1 MNSTEPHGV
10 NGASSGNA
18 EIKFH
23 YSGKRQYSVIILC
36 AVALLLLIAVTVT
49 FAVILGRSAIVTS
62 SSGRLSLVIG
72 NRKGDNPFS
81 PAASS
86 AASPAT
92 TSSVGLN
99 ISDPPEVL
107 STSAVAN
114 DGVLSTRE
122 IAKRVRPSVVSI
134 LVSSAWQ
141 SGLASGIIMTED
153 GLIITN
159 HHVVDGMTS
168 ITVVLSTGEQY
179 DATLIGVDESSDLA
193 VIRIE
198 ADGLQPA
205 TFGNSDAVEVG
216 DPAVVVGTPY
226 SLSLSGTTTQGIIS
240 AINRDLVID
249 NRTITLIQTDASIN
263 PGNSGGP
270 LINQY
275 GQVIGITSL
284 KIGEEFEGLGFAIP
298 MNSAK
303 SILEELILYGH
314 VRGKPALG
322 ISGRF
327 LTGLEATANGLP
339 TGLYVTDVYDAGS
352 GSSSELAV
360 GDVITKIDGIAITDL
375 DAYNTVKNAHQVG
388 DILTLL
394 VYRDTNLYDRKPGVY
409 LEVQVTVLDE
419 SLLTHSS

>member
-1 MNSTEPHGV
+1 MNSTDPHSV

-23 YSGKRQYSVIILC
+23 YSGKRQYSVVILC
-36 AVALLLLIAVTVT
+36 AVALFLLIVVTVI

-62 SSGRLSLVIG
+62 SSGHLSLVIG

-81 PAASS
+81 PSSSGTASS
-86 AASPAT
+86 
-92 TSSVGLN
+92 TSSSVQLN

-107 STSAVAN
+107 STSSVAN

-134 LVSSAWQ
+134 LVSNARQ

-159 HHVVDGMTS
+159 HHVVDDMTT
-168 ITVVLSTGEQY
+168 ITVVLNTGKQY
-179 DATLIGVDESSDLA
+179 EATLIGADESSDLA
-193 VIRIE
+193 VVRIE

-216 DPAVVVGTPY
+216 DLAVVVGTPY

-327 LTGLEATANGLP
+327 LTSLEAAANGLP
-339 TGLYVTDVYDAGS
+339 TGLYVTDVYDTGANTRQ
-352 GSSSELAV
+352 ELAV
-360 GDVITKIDGIAITDL
+360 GDVITEIDGMAITDL
-375 DAYNTVKNAHQVG
+375 EAYNAVKNSHQIG
-388 DILTLL
+388 DILTLV
-394 VYRDTNLYDRKPGVY
+394 VYRDTNLYDRKPGTY
-409 LEVQVTVLDE
+409 LEIQVTLVDE